1 MENSKKIV
9 VLDGYTLCAGELNFD
24 ALRAFGDVTVY
35 DRAAQAD
42 VARLIGDAQIVLTN
56 KAQITADV
64 MAACPQMEY
73 VGVTATGYNIVDV
86 AEAKRRGIVV
96 TNAPAYSTQA
106 VAQHTFALLLES
118 LNRVGAYS
126 GQVRGGAWQASADF
140 CFFSEPMEEIAGKTI
155 GLIGFGHIGQSVAKI
170 ALAFGMNVLVC
181 VPHPKAGWDDVRFVT
196 LDELMKESDVVSLH
210 CPLTEENRRMID
222 EKAIARM
229 KPGMRI
235 INTARGGL
243 VDESAMAA
251 ALESGRVE
259 RVLFLPTGNPPHKKE
274 GLADKFDRLR
284 MVELAVEH
292 EAGMAVC
299 REEIDRDGVIY
310 TVDTL
315 AALKRKMPDCT
326 LTYLIGAD
334 TLRALGTWRR
344 VETVI
349 ERCKFLVI
357 MREGETREEVIRLAG
372 LWTQRGAQIDFLD
385 ARKMDISST
394 QIREQ
399 IQKGLPFE
407 RLVPQAVADYIHE
420 HGLYGAKTGMELN
433 R

>member
-1 MENSKKIV
+1 MPE
-9 VLDGYTLCAGELNFD
+9 
-24 ALRAFGDVTVY
+24 
-35 DRAAQAD
+35 
-42 VARLIGDAQIVLTN
+42 
-56 KAQITADV
+56 
-64 MAACPQMEY
+64 
-73 VGVTATGYNIVDV
+73 
-86 AEAKRRGIVV
+86 
-96 TNAPAYSTQA
+96 
-106 VAQHTFALLLES
+106 
-118 LNRVGAYS
+118 
-126 GQVRGGAWQASADF
+126 
-140 CFFSEPMEEIAGKTI
+140 I
-155 GLIGFGHIGQSVAKI
+155 GLMGGSFNPIHCGHV
-170 ALAFGMNVLVC
+170 ALA
-181 VPHPKAGWDDVRFVT
+181 R
-196 LDELMKESDVVSLH
+196 
-210 CPLTEENRRMID
+210 
-222 EKAIARM
+222 
-229 KPGMRI
+229 
-235 INTARGGL
+235 
-243 VDESAMAA
+243 A

-349 ERCKFLVI
+349 ERCKFLVM

-407 RLVPQAVADYIHE
+407 RLMPQAVADYIHK

>member
-1 MENSKKIV
+1 MPE
-9 VLDGYTLCAGELNFD
+9 
-24 ALRAFGDVTVY
+24 
-35 DRAAQAD
+35 
-42 VARLIGDAQIVLTN
+42 
-56 KAQITADV
+56 
-64 MAACPQMEY
+64 
-73 VGVTATGYNIVDV
+73 
-86 AEAKRRGIVV
+86 
-96 TNAPAYSTQA
+96 
-106 VAQHTFALLLES
+106 
-118 LNRVGAYS
+118 
-126 GQVRGGAWQASADF
+126 
-140 CFFSEPMEEIAGKTI
+140 I
-155 GLIGFGHIGQSVAKI
+155 GLMGGSFNPVHCGHV
-170 ALAFGMNVLVC
+170 ALA
-181 VPHPKAGWDDVRFVT
+181 R
-196 LDELMKESDVVSLH
+196 
-210 CPLTEENRRMID
+210 
-222 EKAIARM
+222 
-229 KPGMRI
+229 
-235 INTARGGL
+235 
-243 VDESAMAA
+243 A

-274 GLADKFDRLR
+274 GLADKFDRLH

-315 AALKRKMPDCT
+315 AALKQKMPDCT

-349 ERCKFLVI
+349 ERCKFLVM

-372 LWTQRGAQIDFLD
+372 LWVSRGAQIDFLN

-394 QIREQ
+394 QIRER
-399 IQKGLPFE
+399 IQKGMPFE
-407 RLVPQAVADYIHE
+407 RLVPQAVAEYILA

>member
-1 MENSKKIV
+1 MPE
-9 VLDGYTLCAGELNFD
+9 
-24 ALRAFGDVTVY
+24 
-35 DRAAQAD
+35 
-42 VARLIGDAQIVLTN
+42 
-56 KAQITADV
+56 
-64 MAACPQMEY
+64 
-73 VGVTATGYNIVDV
+73 
-86 AEAKRRGIVV
+86 
-96 TNAPAYSTQA
+96 
-106 VAQHTFALLLES
+106 
-118 LNRVGAYS
+118 
-126 GQVRGGAWQASADF
+126 
-140 CFFSEPMEEIAGKTI
+140 I
-155 GLIGFGHIGQSVAKI
+155 GLMGGSFNPIHCGHV
-170 ALAFGMNVLVC
+170 ALA
-181 VPHPKAGWDDVRFVT
+181 R
-196 LDELMKESDVVSLH
+196 
-210 CPLTEENRRMID
+210 
-222 EKAIARM
+222 
-229 KPGMRI
+229 
-235 INTARGGL
+235 
-243 VDESAMAA
+243 A

-349 ERCKFLVI
+349 ERCKFLVM
-357 MREGETREEVIRLAG
+357 MREGETREEAIRLAG

>member
-1 MENSKKIV
+1 MV
-9 VLDGYTLCAGELNFD
+9 
-24 ALRAFGDVTVY
+24 
-35 DRAAQAD
+35 
-42 VARLIGDAQIVLTN
+42 
-56 KAQITADV
+56 
-64 MAACPQMEY
+64 
-73 VGVTATGYNIVDV
+73 
-86 AEAKRRGIVV
+86 
-96 TNAPAYSTQA
+96 
-106 VAQHTFALLLES
+106 
-118 LNRVGAYS
+118 
-126 GQVRGGAWQASADF
+126 
-140 CFFSEPMEEIAGKTI
+140 
-155 GLIGFGHIGQSVAKI
+155 
-170 ALAFGMNVLVC
+170 ALA
-181 VPHPKAGWDDVRFVT
+181 R
-196 LDELMKESDVVSLH
+196 
-210 CPLTEENRRMID
+210 
-222 EKAIARM
+222 
-229 KPGMRI
+229 
-235 INTARGGL
+235 
-243 VDESAMAA
+243 A
-251 ALESGRVE
+251 ALESGGWNACS
-259 RVLFLPTGNPPHKKE
+259 FLPTGNPPHKKE
-274 GLADKFDRLR
+274 GLPISLNRLR

-349 ERCKFLVI
+349 ERCKFLVM

>member
-1 MENSKKIV
+1 MPE
-9 VLDGYTLCAGELNFD
+9 
-24 ALRAFGDVTVY
+24 
-35 DRAAQAD
+35 
-42 VARLIGDAQIVLTN
+42 
-56 KAQITADV
+56 
-64 MAACPQMEY
+64 
-73 VGVTATGYNIVDV
+73 
-86 AEAKRRGIVV
+86 
-96 TNAPAYSTQA
+96 
-106 VAQHTFALLLES
+106 
-118 LNRVGAYS
+118 
-126 GQVRGGAWQASADF
+126 
-140 CFFSEPMEEIAGKTI
+140 I
-155 GLIGFGHIGQSVAKI
+155 GLMGGSFNPIHCGHV
-170 ALAFGMNVLVC
+170 ALA
-181 VPHPKAGWDDVRFVT
+181 R
-196 LDELMKESDVVSLH
+196 
-210 CPLTEENRRMID
+210 
-222 EKAIARM
+222 
-229 KPGMRI
+229 
-235 INTARGGL
+235 
-243 VDESAMAA
+243 A

-349 ERCKFLVI
+349 ERCKFLVM

-399 IQKGLPFE
+399 IQQGLPFE

>member
-1 MENSKKIV
+1 MPE
-9 VLDGYTLCAGELNFD
+9 
-24 ALRAFGDVTVY
+24 
-35 DRAAQAD
+35 
-42 VARLIGDAQIVLTN
+42 
-56 KAQITADV
+56 
-64 MAACPQMEY
+64 
-73 VGVTATGYNIVDV
+73 
-86 AEAKRRGIVV
+86 
-96 TNAPAYSTQA
+96 
-106 VAQHTFALLLES
+106 
-118 LNRVGAYS
+118 
-126 GQVRGGAWQASADF
+126 
-140 CFFSEPMEEIAGKTI
+140 I
-155 GLIGFGHIGQSVAKI
+155 GLMGGSFNPIHRGHV
-170 ALAFGMNVLVC
+170 ALA
-181 VPHPKAGWDDVRFVT
+181 R
-196 LDELMKESDVVSLH
+196 
-210 CPLTEENRRMID
+210 
-222 EKAIARM
+222 
-229 KPGMRI
+229 
-235 INTARGGL
+235 
-243 VDESAMAA
+243 A

-349 ERCKFLVI
+349 ERCKFLVM

-399 IQKGLPFE
+399 IQKGLPYE

>member
-1 MENSKKIV
+1 MPE
-9 VLDGYTLCAGELNFD
+9 
-24 ALRAFGDVTVY
+24 
-35 DRAAQAD
+35 
-42 VARLIGDAQIVLTN
+42 
-56 KAQITADV
+56 
-64 MAACPQMEY
+64 
-73 VGVTATGYNIVDV
+73 
-86 AEAKRRGIVV
+86 
-96 TNAPAYSTQA
+96 
-106 VAQHTFALLLES
+106 
-118 LNRVGAYS
+118 
-126 GQVRGGAWQASADF
+126 
-140 CFFSEPMEEIAGKTI
+140 I
-155 GLIGFGHIGQSVAKI
+155 GLMGGSFNPIHCGHV
-170 ALAFGMNVLVC
+170 ALA
-181 VPHPKAGWDDVRFVT
+181 R
-196 LDELMKESDVVSLH
+196 
-210 CPLTEENRRMID
+210 
-222 EKAIARM
+222 
-229 KPGMRI
+229 
-235 INTARGGL
+235 
-243 VDESAMAA
+243 A

-259 RVLFLPTGNPPHKKE
+259 CVLFLPTGNPPHKKE

-349 ERCKFLVI
+349 ERCKFLVM

>member
-1 MENSKKIV
+1 MPE
-9 VLDGYTLCAGELNFD
+9 
-24 ALRAFGDVTVY
+24 
-35 DRAAQAD
+35 
-42 VARLIGDAQIVLTN
+42 
-56 KAQITADV
+56 
-64 MAACPQMEY
+64 
-73 VGVTATGYNIVDV
+73 
-86 AEAKRRGIVV
+86 
-96 TNAPAYSTQA
+96 
-106 VAQHTFALLLES
+106 
-118 LNRVGAYS
+118 
-126 GQVRGGAWQASADF
+126 
-140 CFFSEPMEEIAGKTI
+140 I
-155 GLIGFGHIGQSVAKI
+155 GLMGGSFNPIHCGHV
-170 ALAFGMNVLVC
+170 ALA
-181 VPHPKAGWDDVRFVT
+181 R
-196 LDELMKESDVVSLH
+196 
-210 CPLTEENRRMID
+210 
-222 EKAIARM
+222 
-229 KPGMRI
+229 
-235 INTARGGL
+235 
-243 VDESAMAA
+243 A

-349 ERCKFLVI
+349 ERCKFLVM

-420 HGLYGAKTGMELN
+420 HGLYGAKTSMELN

>member
-1 MENSKKIV
+1 MPEIGLMGGSFNPIHRGHV
-9 VLDGYTLCAGELNFD
+9 
-24 ALRAFGDVTVY
+24 ALA
-35 DRAAQAD
+35 RAA
-42 VARLIGDAQIVLTN
+42 
-56 KAQITADV
+56 
-64 MAACPQMEY
+64 
-73 VGVTATGYNIVDV
+73 
-86 AEAKRRGIVV
+86 
-96 TNAPAYSTQA
+96 
-106 VAQHTFALLLES
+106 
-118 LNRVGAYS
+118 LNS
-126 GQVRGGAWQASADF
+126 G
-140 CFFSEPMEEIAGKTI
+140 K
-155 GLIGFGHIGQSVAKI
+155 
-170 ALAFGMNVLVC
+170 
-181 VPHPKAGWDDVRFVT
+181 
-196 LDELMKESDVVSLH
+196 
-210 CPLTEENRRMID
+210 
-222 EKAIARM
+222 
-229 KPGMRI
+229 
-235 INTARGGL
+235 
-243 VDESAMAA
+243 
-251 ALESGRVE
+251 VE

-349 ERCKFLVI
+349 ERCKFLVM

>member
-1 MENSKKIV
+1 MPE
-9 VLDGYTLCAGELNFD
+9 
-24 ALRAFGDVTVY
+24 
-35 DRAAQAD
+35 
-42 VARLIGDAQIVLTN
+42 
-56 KAQITADV
+56 
-64 MAACPQMEY
+64 
-73 VGVTATGYNIVDV
+73 
-86 AEAKRRGIVV
+86 
-96 TNAPAYSTQA
+96 
-106 VAQHTFALLLES
+106 
-118 LNRVGAYS
+118 
-126 GQVRGGAWQASADF
+126 
-140 CFFSEPMEEIAGKTI
+140 I
-155 GLIGFGHIGQSVAKI
+155 GLMGGSFNPIHCGHV
-170 ALAFGMNVLVC
+170 ALA
-181 VPHPKAGWDDVRFVT
+181 R
-196 LDELMKESDVVSLH
+196 
-210 CPLTEENRRMID
+210 
-222 EKAIARM
+222 
-229 KPGMRI
+229 
-235 INTARGGL
+235 
-243 VDESAMAA
+243 A

-349 ERCKFLVI
+349 ERCKFLVM

-399 IQKGLPFE
+399 IQKGVPFE

>member
-1 MENSKKIV
+1 MPE
-9 VLDGYTLCAGELNFD
+9 
-24 ALRAFGDVTVY
+24 
-35 DRAAQAD
+35 
-42 VARLIGDAQIVLTN
+42 
-56 KAQITADV
+56 
-64 MAACPQMEY
+64 
-73 VGVTATGYNIVDV
+73 
-86 AEAKRRGIVV
+86 
-96 TNAPAYSTQA
+96 
-106 VAQHTFALLLES
+106 
-118 LNRVGAYS
+118 
-126 GQVRGGAWQASADF
+126 
-140 CFFSEPMEEIAGKTI
+140 I
-155 GLIGFGHIGQSVAKI
+155 GLMGGSFNPIHCGHV
-170 ALAFGMNVLVC
+170 ALA
-181 VPHPKAGWDDVRFVT
+181 R
-196 LDELMKESDVVSLH
+196 
-210 CPLTEENRRMID
+210 
-222 EKAIARM
+222 
-229 KPGMRI
+229 
-235 INTARGGL
+235 
-243 VDESAMAA
+243 A

-349 ERCKFLVI
+349 ERCKFLVM

-399 IQKGLPFE
+399 IQKGVPFE
-407 RLVPQAVADYIHE
+407 RLVPQAVADYIHK

>member
-1 MENSKKIV
+1 MPE
-9 VLDGYTLCAGELNFD
+9 
-24 ALRAFGDVTVY
+24 
-35 DRAAQAD
+35 
-42 VARLIGDAQIVLTN
+42 
-56 KAQITADV
+56 
-64 MAACPQMEY
+64 
-73 VGVTATGYNIVDV
+73 
-86 AEAKRRGIVV
+86 
-96 TNAPAYSTQA
+96 
-106 VAQHTFALLLES
+106 
-118 LNRVGAYS
+118 
-126 GQVRGGAWQASADF
+126 
-140 CFFSEPMEEIAGKTI
+140 I
-155 GLIGFGHIGQSVAKI
+155 GLMGGSFNPIHCGHV
-170 ALAFGMNVLVC
+170 ALA
-181 VPHPKAGWDDVRFVT
+181 R
-196 LDELMKESDVVSLH
+196 
-210 CPLTEENRRMID
+210 
-222 EKAIARM
+222 
-229 KPGMRI
+229 
-235 INTARGGL
+235 
-243 VDESAMAA
+243 A

-315 AALKRKMPDCT
+315 AALKRKMPDCM

-349 ERCKFLVI
+349 ERCKFLVM

-399 IQKGLPFE
+399 IQKGFPFE

>member
-1 MENSKKIV
+1 MPE
-9 VLDGYTLCAGELNFD
+9 
-24 ALRAFGDVTVY
+24 
-35 DRAAQAD
+35 
-42 VARLIGDAQIVLTN
+42 
-56 KAQITADV
+56 
-64 MAACPQMEY
+64 
-73 VGVTATGYNIVDV
+73 
-86 AEAKRRGIVV
+86 
-96 TNAPAYSTQA
+96 
-106 VAQHTFALLLES
+106 
-118 LNRVGAYS
+118 
-126 GQVRGGAWQASADF
+126 
-140 CFFSEPMEEIAGKTI
+140 I
-155 GLIGFGHIGQSVAKI
+155 GLMGGSFNPIHCGHV
-170 ALAFGMNVLVC
+170 ALA
-181 VPHPKAGWDDVRFVT
+181 R
-196 LDELMKESDVVSLH
+196 
-210 CPLTEENRRMID
+210 
-222 EKAIARM
+222 
-229 KPGMRI
+229 
-235 INTARGGL
+235 
-243 VDESAMAA
+243 A

-349 ERCKFLVI
+349 ERCKFLVM
-357 MREGETREEVIRLAG
+357 MREEETREEVIRLAG

-407 RLVPQAVADYIHE
+407 RFVPQAVADYIHE

>member
-1 MENSKKIV
+1 MPE
-9 VLDGYTLCAGELNFD
+9 
-24 ALRAFGDVTVY
+24 
-35 DRAAQAD
+35 
-42 VARLIGDAQIVLTN
+42 
-56 KAQITADV
+56 
-64 MAACPQMEY
+64 
-73 VGVTATGYNIVDV
+73 
-86 AEAKRRGIVV
+86 
-96 TNAPAYSTQA
+96 
-106 VAQHTFALLLES
+106 
-118 LNRVGAYS
+118 
-126 GQVRGGAWQASADF
+126 
-140 CFFSEPMEEIAGKTI
+140 I
-155 GLIGFGHIGQSVAKI
+155 GLMGGSFNPIHCGHV
-170 ALAFGMNVLVC
+170 ALA
-181 VPHPKAGWDDVRFVT
+181 R
-196 LDELMKESDVVSLH
+196 
-210 CPLTEENRRMID
+210 
-222 EKAIARM
+222 
-229 KPGMRI
+229 
-235 INTARGGL
+235 
-243 VDESAMAA
+243 A

-349 ERCKFLVI
+349 ERCKFLVM

-407 RLVPQAVADYIHE
+407 RFVPQAVADYIHK
-420 HGLYGAKTGMELN
+420 HGLYGAKMGMELN

>member
-1 MENSKKIV
+1 MPE
-9 VLDGYTLCAGELNFD
+9 
-24 ALRAFGDVTVY
+24 
-35 DRAAQAD
+35 
-42 VARLIGDAQIVLTN
+42 
-56 KAQITADV
+56 
-64 MAACPQMEY
+64 
-73 VGVTATGYNIVDV
+73 
-86 AEAKRRGIVV
+86 
-96 TNAPAYSTQA
+96 
-106 VAQHTFALLLES
+106 
-118 LNRVGAYS
+118 
-126 GQVRGGAWQASADF
+126 
-140 CFFSEPMEEIAGKTI
+140 I
-155 GLIGFGHIGQSVAKI
+155 GLMGGSFNPIHCGHV
-170 ALAFGMNVLVC
+170 ALA
-181 VPHPKAGWDDVRFVT
+181 R
-196 LDELMKESDVVSLH
+196 
-210 CPLTEENRRMID
+210 
-222 EKAIARM
+222 
-229 KPGMRI
+229 
-235 INTARGGL
+235 
-243 VDESAMAA
+243 A

-349 ERCKFLVI
+349 ERCKFLVM

-407 RLVPQAVADYIHE
+407 RLVPQAIADYIHE

>member
-1 MENSKKIV
+1 MPE
-9 VLDGYTLCAGELNFD
+9 
-24 ALRAFGDVTVY
+24 
-35 DRAAQAD
+35 
-42 VARLIGDAQIVLTN
+42 
-56 KAQITADV
+56 
-64 MAACPQMEY
+64 
-73 VGVTATGYNIVDV
+73 
-86 AEAKRRGIVV
+86 
-96 TNAPAYSTQA
+96 
-106 VAQHTFALLLES
+106 
-118 LNRVGAYS
+118 
-126 GQVRGGAWQASADF
+126 
-140 CFFSEPMEEIAGKTI
+140 I
-155 GLIGFGHIGQSVAKI
+155 GLMGGSFNPIHCGHV
-170 ALAFGMNVLVC
+170 ALA
-181 VPHPKAGWDDVRFVT
+181 R
-196 LDELMKESDVVSLH
+196 
-210 CPLTEENRRMID
+210 
-222 EKAIARM
+222 
-229 KPGMRI
+229 
-235 INTARGGL
+235 
-243 VDESAMAA
+243 A

-349 ERCKFLVI
+349 ERCKFLVM
-357 MREGETREEVIRLAG
+357 MREGETREGVIRLAG

>member
-1 MENSKKIV
+1 MPE
-9 VLDGYTLCAGELNFD
+9 
-24 ALRAFGDVTVY
+24 
-35 DRAAQAD
+35 
-42 VARLIGDAQIVLTN
+42 
-56 KAQITADV
+56 
-64 MAACPQMEY
+64 
-73 VGVTATGYNIVDV
+73 
-86 AEAKRRGIVV
+86 
-96 TNAPAYSTQA
+96 
-106 VAQHTFALLLES
+106 
-118 LNRVGAYS
+118 
-126 GQVRGGAWQASADF
+126 
-140 CFFSEPMEEIAGKTI
+140 I
-155 GLIGFGHIGQSVAKI
+155 GLMGGSFNPIHCGHV
-170 ALAFGMNVLVC
+170 ALA
-181 VPHPKAGWDDVRFVT
+181 R
-196 LDELMKESDVVSLH
+196 
-210 CPLTEENRRMID
+210 
-222 EKAIARM
+222 
-229 KPGMRI
+229 
-235 INTARGGL
+235 
-243 VDESAMAA
+243 A

-299 REEIDRDGVIY
+299 REEINRDGVIY

-349 ERCKFLVI
+349 ERCKFLVM

-420 HGLYGAKTGMELN
+420 HGLYRAKTGMELN

>member
-1 MENSKKIV
+1 MPE
-9 VLDGYTLCAGELNFD
+9 
-24 ALRAFGDVTVY
+24 
-35 DRAAQAD
+35 
-42 VARLIGDAQIVLTN
+42 
-56 KAQITADV
+56 
-64 MAACPQMEY
+64 
-73 VGVTATGYNIVDV
+73 
-86 AEAKRRGIVV
+86 
-96 TNAPAYSTQA
+96 
-106 VAQHTFALLLES
+106 
-118 LNRVGAYS
+118 
-126 GQVRGGAWQASADF
+126 
-140 CFFSEPMEEIAGKTI
+140 I
-155 GLIGFGHIGQSVAKI
+155 GLMGGSFNPIHCGHV
-170 ALAFGMNVLVC
+170 ALA
-181 VPHPKAGWDDVRFVT
+181 R
-196 LDELMKESDVVSLH
+196 
-210 CPLTEENRRMID
+210 
-222 EKAIARM
+222 
-229 KPGMRI
+229 
-235 INTARGGL
+235 
-243 VDESAMAA
+243 A

-349 ERCKFLVI
+349 ERCKFLVM

-399 IQKGLPFE
+399 IQKGCPSSGSCRRPSRIIFT
-407 RLVPQAVADYIHE
+407 
-420 HGLYGAKTGMELN
+420 KTGFTG
-433 R
+433 RKRAWS

>member
-1 MENSKKIV
+1 MPE
-9 VLDGYTLCAGELNFD
+9 
-24 ALRAFGDVTVY
+24 
-35 DRAAQAD
+35 
-42 VARLIGDAQIVLTN
+42 
-56 KAQITADV
+56 
-64 MAACPQMEY
+64 
-73 VGVTATGYNIVDV
+73 
-86 AEAKRRGIVV
+86 
-96 TNAPAYSTQA
+96 
-106 VAQHTFALLLES
+106 
-118 LNRVGAYS
+118 
-126 GQVRGGAWQASADF
+126 
-140 CFFSEPMEEIAGKTI
+140 I
-155 GLIGFGHIGQSVAKI
+155 GLMGGSFNPVHCGHV
-170 ALAFGMNVLVC
+170 ALA
-181 VPHPKAGWDDVRFVT
+181 R
-196 LDELMKESDVVSLH
+196 
-210 CPLTEENRRMID
+210 
-222 EKAIARM
+222 
-229 KPGMRI
+229 
-235 INTARGGL
+235 
-243 VDESAMAA
+243 A

-349 ERCKFLVI
+349 ERCKFLVM

-372 LWTQRGAQIDFLD
+372 LWVSRGAQIDFLN

-394 QIREQ
+394 QIRER
-399 IQKGLPFE
+399 IQKGMPFE
-407 RLVPQAVADYIHE
+407 RLVPQAVAEYILA
-420 HGLYGAKTGMELN
+420 HGLYGAKSGMELN

>member
-1 MENSKKIV
+1 MPE
-9 VLDGYTLCAGELNFD
+9 
-24 ALRAFGDVTVY
+24 
-35 DRAAQAD
+35 
-42 VARLIGDAQIVLTN
+42 
-56 KAQITADV
+56 
-64 MAACPQMEY
+64 
-73 VGVTATGYNIVDV
+73 
-86 AEAKRRGIVV
+86 
-96 TNAPAYSTQA
+96 
-106 VAQHTFALLLES
+106 
-118 LNRVGAYS
+118 
-126 GQVRGGAWQASADF
+126 
-140 CFFSEPMEEIAGKTI
+140 I
-155 GLIGFGHIGQSVAKI
+155 GLMGGSFNPVHCGHI
-170 ALAFGMNVLVC
+170 ALA
-181 VPHPKAGWDDVRFVT
+181 R
-196 LDELMKESDVVSLH
+196 
-210 CPLTEENRRMID
+210 
-222 EKAIARM
+222 
-229 KPGMRI
+229 
-235 INTARGGL
+235 
-243 VDESAMAA
+243 A
-251 ALESGRVE
+251 ALESGKVE

-274 GLADKFDRLR
+274 GLADKYDRLR
-284 MVELAVEH
+284 MVELAVES
-292 EAGMAVC
+292 ETGMAVC
-299 REEIDRDGVIY
+299 REEIDRGGVIY

-315 AALKRKMPDCT
+315 AALKEKMPNCT

-349 ERCKFLVI
+349 ERCKFLVM

>member
-1 MENSKKIV
+1 MPE
-9 VLDGYTLCAGELNFD
+9 
-24 ALRAFGDVTVY
+24 
-35 DRAAQAD
+35 
-42 VARLIGDAQIVLTN
+42 
-56 KAQITADV
+56 
-64 MAACPQMEY
+64 
-73 VGVTATGYNIVDV
+73 
-86 AEAKRRGIVV
+86 
-96 TNAPAYSTQA
+96 
-106 VAQHTFALLLES
+106 
-118 LNRVGAYS
+118 
-126 GQVRGGAWQASADF
+126 
-140 CFFSEPMEEIAGKTI
+140 I
-155 GLIGFGHIGQSVAKI
+155 GLMGGSFNPIHCGHV
-170 ALAFGMNVLVC
+170 ALA
-181 VPHPKAGWDDVRFVT
+181 R
-196 LDELMKESDVVSLH
+196 
-210 CPLTEENRRMID
+210 
-222 EKAIARM
+222 
-229 KPGMRI
+229 
-235 INTARGGL
+235 
-243 VDESAMAA
+243 A

-349 ERCKFLVI
+349 ERCKFLVM

-372 LWTQRGAQIDFLD
+372 LWTQKGAQIDFLD

-420 HGLYGAKTGMELN
+420 HGLYAAKTGMELN

>member
-1 MENSKKIV
+1 M
-9 VLDGYTLCAGELNFD
+9 
-24 ALRAFGDVTVY
+24 
-35 DRAAQAD
+35 
-42 VARLIGDAQIVLTN
+42 
-56 KAQITADV
+56 
-64 MAACPQMEY
+64 
-73 VGVTATGYNIVDV
+73 
-86 AEAKRRGIVV
+86 
-96 TNAPAYSTQA
+96 
-106 VAQHTFALLLES
+106 
-118 LNRVGAYS
+118 
-126 GQVRGGAWQASADF
+126 GGSF
-140 CFFSEPMEEIAGKTI
+140 NPIHC
-155 GLIGFGHIGQSVAKI
+155 GHV
-170 ALAFGMNVLVC
+170 ALA
-181 VPHPKAGWDDVRFVT
+181 R
-196 LDELMKESDVVSLH
+196 
-210 CPLTEENRRMID
+210 
-222 EKAIARM
+222 
-229 KPGMRI
+229 
-235 INTARGGL
+235 
-243 VDESAMAA
+243 A

-349 ERCKFLVI
+349 ERCKFLVM

-420 HGLYGAKTGMELN
+420 HGLYGAKPGMELN

>member
-1 MENSKKIV
+1 MPE
-9 VLDGYTLCAGELNFD
+9 
-24 ALRAFGDVTVY
+24 
-35 DRAAQAD
+35 
-42 VARLIGDAQIVLTN
+42 
-56 KAQITADV
+56 
-64 MAACPQMEY
+64 
-73 VGVTATGYNIVDV
+73 
-86 AEAKRRGIVV
+86 
-96 TNAPAYSTQA
+96 
-106 VAQHTFALLLES
+106 
-118 LNRVGAYS
+118 
-126 GQVRGGAWQASADF
+126 
-140 CFFSEPMEEIAGKTI
+140 I
-155 GLIGFGHIGQSVAKI
+155 GLMGGSFNPIHCGHV
-170 ALAFGMNVLVC
+170 ALA
-181 VPHPKAGWDDVRFVT
+181 R
-196 LDELMKESDVVSLH
+196 
-210 CPLTEENRRMID
+210 
-222 EKAIARM
+222 
-229 KPGMRI
+229 
-235 INTARGGL
+235 
-243 VDESAMAA
+243 A

-334 TLRALGTWRR
+334 TLRVLGTWRR

-349 ERCKFLVI
+349 ERCKFLVM

-420 HGLYGAKTGMELN
+420 HGLYRAKTGMELN

>member
-1 MENSKKIV
+1 MPE
-9 VLDGYTLCAGELNFD
+9 
-24 ALRAFGDVTVY
+24 
-35 DRAAQAD
+35 
-42 VARLIGDAQIVLTN
+42 
-56 KAQITADV
+56 
-64 MAACPQMEY
+64 
-73 VGVTATGYNIVDV
+73 
-86 AEAKRRGIVV
+86 
-96 TNAPAYSTQA
+96 
-106 VAQHTFALLLES
+106 
-118 LNRVGAYS
+118 
-126 GQVRGGAWQASADF
+126 
-140 CFFSEPMEEIAGKTI
+140 I
-155 GLIGFGHIGQSVAKI
+155 GLMGGSFNPIHCGHV
-170 ALAFGMNVLVC
+170 ALA
-181 VPHPKAGWDDVRFVT
+181 R
-196 LDELMKESDVVSLH
+196 
-210 CPLTEENRRMID
+210 
-222 EKAIARM
+222 
-229 KPGMRI
+229 
-235 INTARGGL
+235 
-243 VDESAMAA
+243 A

-284 MVELAVEH
+284 MVELAVKH

-349 ERCKFLVI
+349 ERCKFLVM

-407 RLVPQAVADYIHE
+407 RLVPRAVADYIHE

>member
-1 MENSKKIV
+1 MPE
-9 VLDGYTLCAGELNFD
+9 
-24 ALRAFGDVTVY
+24 
-35 DRAAQAD
+35 
-42 VARLIGDAQIVLTN
+42 
-56 KAQITADV
+56 
-64 MAACPQMEY
+64 
-73 VGVTATGYNIVDV
+73 
-86 AEAKRRGIVV
+86 
-96 TNAPAYSTQA
+96 
-106 VAQHTFALLLES
+106 
-118 LNRVGAYS
+118 
-126 GQVRGGAWQASADF
+126 
-140 CFFSEPMEEIAGKTI
+140 I
-155 GLIGFGHIGQSVAKI
+155 GLMGGSFNPIHCGHV
-170 ALAFGMNVLVC
+170 ALA
-181 VPHPKAGWDDVRFVT
+181 R
-196 LDELMKESDVVSLH
+196 
-210 CPLTEENRRMID
+210 
-222 EKAIARM
+222 
-229 KPGMRI
+229 
-235 INTARGGL
+235 
-243 VDESAMAA
+243 A

-292 EAGMAVC
+292 ETGMEVC

-349 ERCKFLVI
+349 ERCKFLVM

>member
-1 MENSKKIV
+1 MPE
-9 VLDGYTLCAGELNFD
+9 
-24 ALRAFGDVTVY
+24 
-35 DRAAQAD
+35 
-42 VARLIGDAQIVLTN
+42 
-56 KAQITADV
+56 
-64 MAACPQMEY
+64 
-73 VGVTATGYNIVDV
+73 
-86 AEAKRRGIVV
+86 
-96 TNAPAYSTQA
+96 
-106 VAQHTFALLLES
+106 
-118 LNRVGAYS
+118 
-126 GQVRGGAWQASADF
+126 
-140 CFFSEPMEEIAGKTI
+140 I
-155 GLIGFGHIGQSVAKI
+155 GLMGGCFNPIHCGHV
-170 ALAFGMNVLVC
+170 ALA
-181 VPHPKAGWDDVRFVT
+181 R
-196 LDELMKESDVVSLH
+196 
-210 CPLTEENRRMID
+210 
-222 EKAIARM
+222 
-229 KPGMRI
+229 
-235 INTARGGL
+235 
-243 VDESAMAA
+243 A

-349 ERCKFLVI
+349 ERCKFLVM

>member
-1 MENSKKIV
+1 MPE
-9 VLDGYTLCAGELNFD
+9 
-24 ALRAFGDVTVY
+24 
-35 DRAAQAD
+35 
-42 VARLIGDAQIVLTN
+42 
-56 KAQITADV
+56 
-64 MAACPQMEY
+64 
-73 VGVTATGYNIVDV
+73 
-86 AEAKRRGIVV
+86 
-96 TNAPAYSTQA
+96 
-106 VAQHTFALLLES
+106 
-118 LNRVGAYS
+118 
-126 GQVRGGAWQASADF
+126 
-140 CFFSEPMEEIAGKTI
+140 I
-155 GLIGFGHIGQSVAKI
+155 GLMGGSFNPIHCGHV
-170 ALAFGMNVLVC
+170 ALA
-181 VPHPKAGWDDVRFVT
+181 R
-196 LDELMKESDVVSLH
+196 
-210 CPLTEENRRMID
+210 
-222 EKAIARM
+222 
-229 KPGMRI
+229 
-235 INTARGGL
+235 
-243 VDESAMAA
+243 A

-349 ERCKFLVI
+349 ERCKFLVM

-407 RLVPQAVADYIHE
+407 RLVPQAVADYIHK

>member
-1 MENSKKIV
+1 MPE
-9 VLDGYTLCAGELNFD
+9 
-24 ALRAFGDVTVY
+24 
-35 DRAAQAD
+35 
-42 VARLIGDAQIVLTN
+42 
-56 KAQITADV
+56 
-64 MAACPQMEY
+64 
-73 VGVTATGYNIVDV
+73 
-86 AEAKRRGIVV
+86 
-96 TNAPAYSTQA
+96 
-106 VAQHTFALLLES
+106 
-118 LNRVGAYS
+118 
-126 GQVRGGAWQASADF
+126 
-140 CFFSEPMEEIAGKTI
+140 I
-155 GLIGFGHIGQSVAKI
+155 GLMGGSFNPIHCGHV
-170 ALAFGMNVLVC
+170 ALA
-181 VPHPKAGWDDVRFVT
+181 R
-196 LDELMKESDVVSLH
+196 
-210 CPLTEENRRMID
+210 
-222 EKAIARM
+222 
-229 KPGMRI
+229 
-235 INTARGGL
+235 
-243 VDESAMAA
+243 A

-349 ERCKFLVI
+349 ERCKFLVM

-420 HGLYGAKTGMELN
+420 HGLYGAKTGMELK

>member
-1 MENSKKIV
+1 MPE
-9 VLDGYTLCAGELNFD
+9 
-24 ALRAFGDVTVY
+24 
-35 DRAAQAD
+35 
-42 VARLIGDAQIVLTN
+42 
-56 KAQITADV
+56 
-64 MAACPQMEY
+64 
-73 VGVTATGYNIVDV
+73 
-86 AEAKRRGIVV
+86 
-96 TNAPAYSTQA
+96 
-106 VAQHTFALLLES
+106 
-118 LNRVGAYS
+118 
-126 GQVRGGAWQASADF
+126 
-140 CFFSEPMEEIAGKTI
+140 I
-155 GLIGFGHIGQSVAKI
+155 GLMGGSFNPIHCGHV
-170 ALAFGMNVLVC
+170 ALA
-181 VPHPKAGWDDVRFVT
+181 R
-196 LDELMKESDVVSLH
+196 
-210 CPLTEENRRMID
+210 
-222 EKAIARM
+222 
-229 KPGMRI
+229 
-235 INTARGGL
+235 
-243 VDESAMAA
+243 A

-299 REEIDRDGVIY
+299 REEIERDGVIY

-349 ERCKFLVI
+349 ERCKFLVM

-372 LWTQRGAQIDFLD
+372 LWTQKGAQIDFLD

>member
-1 MENSKKIV
+1 MPE
-9 VLDGYTLCAGELNFD
+9 
-24 ALRAFGDVTVY
+24 
-35 DRAAQAD
+35 
-42 VARLIGDAQIVLTN
+42 
-56 KAQITADV
+56 
-64 MAACPQMEY
+64 
-73 VGVTATGYNIVDV
+73 
-86 AEAKRRGIVV
+86 
-96 TNAPAYSTQA
+96 
-106 VAQHTFALLLES
+106 
-118 LNRVGAYS
+118 
-126 GQVRGGAWQASADF
+126 
-140 CFFSEPMEEIAGKTI
+140 I
-155 GLIGFGHIGQSVAKI
+155 GLMGGSFNPIHCGHV
-170 ALAFGMNVLVC
+170 ALA
-181 VPHPKAGWDDVRFVT
+181 R
-196 LDELMKESDVVSLH
+196 
-210 CPLTEENRRMID
+210 
-222 EKAIARM
+222 
-229 KPGMRI
+229 
-235 INTARGGL
+235 
-243 VDESAMAA
+243 A

-284 MVELAVEH
+284 MVELAEEH

-349 ERCKFLVI
+349 ERCKFLVM

>member
-1 MENSKKIV
+1 MPE
-9 VLDGYTLCAGELNFD
+9 
-24 ALRAFGDVTVY
+24 
-35 DRAAQAD
+35 
-42 VARLIGDAQIVLTN
+42 
-56 KAQITADV
+56 
-64 MAACPQMEY
+64 
-73 VGVTATGYNIVDV
+73 
-86 AEAKRRGIVV
+86 
-96 TNAPAYSTQA
+96 
-106 VAQHTFALLLES
+106 
-118 LNRVGAYS
+118 
-126 GQVRGGAWQASADF
+126 
-140 CFFSEPMEEIAGKTI
+140 I
-155 GLIGFGHIGQSVAKI
+155 GLMGGSFNPIHCGHV
-170 ALAFGMNVLVC
+170 ALA
-181 VPHPKAGWDDVRFVT
+181 R
-196 LDELMKESDVVSLH
+196 
-210 CPLTEENRRMID
+210 
-222 EKAIARM
+222 
-229 KPGMRI
+229 
-235 INTARGGL
+235 
-243 VDESAMAA
+243 A

-299 REEIDRDGVIY
+299 REGIDRDGVIY

-349 ERCKFLVI
+349 ERCKFLVM

>member
-1 MENSKKIV
+1 MTE
-9 VLDGYTLCAGELNFD
+9 
-24 ALRAFGDVTVY
+24 
-35 DRAAQAD
+35 
-42 VARLIGDAQIVLTN
+42 
-56 KAQITADV
+56 
-64 MAACPQMEY
+64 
-73 VGVTATGYNIVDV
+73 
-86 AEAKRRGIVV
+86 
-96 TNAPAYSTQA
+96 
-106 VAQHTFALLLES
+106 
-118 LNRVGAYS
+118 
-126 GQVRGGAWQASADF
+126 
-140 CFFSEPMEEIAGKTI
+140 I
-155 GLIGFGHIGQSVAKI
+155 GLMGGSFNPIHCGHV
-170 ALAFGMNVLVC
+170 ALA
-181 VPHPKAGWDDVRFVT
+181 R
-196 LDELMKESDVVSLH
+196 
-210 CPLTEENRRMID
+210 
-222 EKAIARM
+222 
-229 KPGMRI
+229 
-235 INTARGGL
+235 
-243 VDESAMAA
+243 A

-349 ERCKFLVI
+349 ERCKFLVM

>member
-1 MENSKKIV
+1 MPE
-9 VLDGYTLCAGELNFD
+9 
-24 ALRAFGDVTVY
+24 
-35 DRAAQAD
+35 
-42 VARLIGDAQIVLTN
+42 
-56 KAQITADV
+56 
-64 MAACPQMEY
+64 
-73 VGVTATGYNIVDV
+73 
-86 AEAKRRGIVV
+86 
-96 TNAPAYSTQA
+96 
-106 VAQHTFALLLES
+106 
-118 LNRVGAYS
+118 
-126 GQVRGGAWQASADF
+126 
-140 CFFSEPMEEIAGKTI
+140 I
-155 GLIGFGHIGQSVAKI
+155 GLMGGSFNPIHCGHV
-170 ALAFGMNVLVC
+170 ALA
-181 VPHPKAGWDDVRFVT
+181 RT
-196 LDELMKESDVVSLH
+196 
-210 CPLTEENRRMID
+210 
-222 EKAIARM
+222 
-229 KPGMRI
+229 
-235 INTARGGL
+235 
-243 VDESAMAA
+243 

-349 ERCKFLVI
+349 ERCKFLVM